1 MVRGEI
7 MSNPILRGIA
17 LSTEFYRSHRLENYK
32 TDEGQAIRVLD
43 CLNRTQFVSYSA
55 DLQIALADAKSRID
69 QELEGSTDEIPF

>member
-1 MVRGEI
+1 

-43 CLNRTQFVSYSA
+43 CLSRTQFISYGD
-55 DLQIALADAKSRID
+55 DLQTALAEAKSRID